1 MGSVSNTIMWKIE
14 DFKVVQ
20 KILQKVG
27 FDKRRFIDKAADCS
41 QSALLYASIKNKD
54 DGIFERI

>member
-1 MGSVSNTIMWKIE
+1 MWKIE